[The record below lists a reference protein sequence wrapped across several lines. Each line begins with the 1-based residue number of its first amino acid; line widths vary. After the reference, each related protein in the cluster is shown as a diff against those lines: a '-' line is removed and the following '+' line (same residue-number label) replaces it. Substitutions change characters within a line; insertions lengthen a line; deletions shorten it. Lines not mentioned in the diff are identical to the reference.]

1 MRRGNEA
8 LNGFIQRGRDWALAW
23 LAAFLFA
30 GLPLHAQMASGP
42 DTRPPILREVGIDQ
56 KLGEQVPL
64 DLGFRDEQGNTVKL
78 GQYFGQKPVVLA
90 LVYYQCPMLC
100 TQVLNGLTSALKVL
114 KFDAGNEFEIVTV
127 SFDARETPAMA
138 AAKKENYLARYG
150 RPQAAAGWH
159 FLTGE
164 QASIDAL
171 TKSVGFRYAWDER
184 GNQFAH
190 ASAIMVL
197 TPEGKLAQYYYGIE
211 YSPKDLRLGLVEAS
225 QNKIGNFVDK
235 VLLYCFHY
243 DPATGKYGVMIMNV
257 LRLSAVATVLV
268 LGGFMFLMFRRDLR
282 AARRTA

>member
-1 MRRGNEA
+1 MTLA
-8 LNGFIQRGRDWALAW
+8 LVVIVLVSRPVQ
-23 LAAFLFA
+23 
-30 GLPLHAQMASGP
+30 AQMASGP
-42 DTRPPILREVGIDQ
+42 DTRPPILREVGVDQ
-56 KLGEQVPL
+56 RLGEQAPL
-64 DLGFRDEQGNTVKL
+64 ELEFRDEQGNAVKL
-78 GQYFGQKPVVLA
+78 GQYFGRKPVVLA
-90 LVYYQCPMLC
+90 LVYYECPMLC

-114 KFDAGNEFEIVTV
+114 KFDAGKEFEIVTV

-225 QNKIGNFVDK
+225 QHKIGNFADK

-243 DPATGKYGVMIMNV
+243 DPATGKYGVIIMNV
-257 LRLSAVATVLV
+257 LRLTAVATLLA
-268 LGGFMFLMFRRDLR
+268 LGIFMGVMFRRDLR
-282 AARRTA
+282 AARRSA

>member
-1 MRRGNEA
+1 
-8 LNGFIQRGRDWALAW
+8 
-23 LAAFLFA
+23 
-30 GLPLHAQMASGP
+30 MASGP
-42 DTRPPILREVGIDQ
+42 DTRPPLLREVGIDQ
-56 KLGEQVPL
+56 KLGDQVPL
-64 DLGFRDEQGNTVKL
+64 DLEFRDEQGRTVKL
-78 GQYFGQKPVVLA
+78 GQYFGEKPVVLA
-90 LVYYQCPMLC
+90 LVYYECPMLC

-138 AAKKENYLARYG
+138 AAKKENYLARYE
-150 RPQAAAGWH
+150 RPQSAAGWH

-164 QASIDAL
+164 QSSIDAL

-197 TPEGKLAQYYYGIE
+197 TPQGRLAQYFYGIE

-235 VLLYCFHY
+235 VLLYCYHY
-243 DPATGKYGVMIMNV
+243 DPATGKYGVMIMRV
-257 LRLSAVATVLV
+257 LRLSAVATMLA
-268 LGGFMFLMFRRDLR
+268 LGIFMAVMFRRDR
-282 AARRTA
+282 RQARRVA

>member
-1 MRRGNEA
+1 MKILKPTQKRRG
-8 LNGFIQRGRDWALAW
+8 RALAV
-23 LAAFLFA
+23 LAGCLCAA
-30 GLPLHAQMASGP
+30 LPLHAQMASGP

-64 DLGFRDEQGNTVKL
+64 DLEFRDEQGNAVKL
-78 GQYFGQKPVVLA
+78 GRYFGKKPVVLA
-90 LVYYQCPMLC
+90 LVYYECPMLC

-138 AAKKENYLARYG
+138 VAKKENYLARYG

-164 QASIDAL
+164 QVSIDAL

-184 GNQFAH
+184 SNQFAH

-211 YSPKDLRLGLVEAS
+211 YSLKDLRLGLVEAS
-225 QNKIGNFVDK
+225 RNKIGNFVDR

-257 LRLSAVATVLV
+257 LRLSAVATMLA
-268 LGGFMFLMFRRDLR
+268 LGIFMAVMFRRDLR